1 MFPLPVAN
9 GKNRPTTLAST
20 QFGGSG
26 IVILFFFLFNN
37 VVSYNK
43 CVFATRD
50 PTGAVSVVLCV
61 VCFSGGCLLL
71 VRMLSLLLCVSLGR
85 QSCSCWSASGWEAA
99 TRAGGGVLDP
109 GRLFLHITE
118 ETLPWW

>member
-26 IVILFFFLFNN
+26 IVIFFFVVNN
-37 VVSYNK
+37 IVSYNK

-61 VCFSGGCLLL
+61 VCFSGGYLLL
-71 VRMLSLLLCVSLGR
+71 VCWMLSLLLCVSLGR
-85 QSCSCWSASGWEAA
+85 QSCSC
-99 TRAGGGVLDP
+99 
-109 GRLFLHITE
+109 
-118 ETLPWW
+118 